1 MSKNKLYVM
10 DEDYRMKIV
19 NFLKIYG
26 SYKGI
31 LSNND
36 IQKKYISGELK
47 LIDII
52 QSKKDYKELKISIKL
67 VLDYSFANY
76 FAEIESIMM
85 HFYRVECL
93 DIRKKYGSFFDK
105 L

>member
-1 MSKNKLYVM
+1 MSKKKMYVM

-26 SYKGI
+26 SYNGI

-47 LIDII
+47 LNDII
-52 QSKKDYKELKISIKL
+52 QSRKDYKELKISIKL
-67 VLDYSFANY
+67 VLDYSFENY
-76 FAEIESIMM
+76 FDEIESIMM

-93 DIRKKYGSFFDK
+93 DVRKKYGNLFDK
-105 L
+105 I